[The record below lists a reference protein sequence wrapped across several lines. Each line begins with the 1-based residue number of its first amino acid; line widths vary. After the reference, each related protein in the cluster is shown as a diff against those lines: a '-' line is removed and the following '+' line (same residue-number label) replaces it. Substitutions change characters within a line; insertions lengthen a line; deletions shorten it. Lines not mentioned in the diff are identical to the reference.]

1 VSRSRRPSDHAR
13 VCRTETHIQQPTT
26 PHNQGSQAL
35 MMRKPVSF
43 YRPPV
48 GRQGTCS
55 SSTYFFL
62 GSNKTTGLMVTQH
75 DIRFLVALGTL
86 VVAYW
91 LIFSFSLVY
100 RCSHACPHRRVFLE
114 YPPIPTVAFLPIFL
128 ALYLPRRTLSI
139 PTTSHIH

>member
-1 VSRSRRPSDHAR
+1 MSRARRPSDHAR
-13 VCRTETHIQQPTT
+13 VCRTETHMQQPTT
-26 PHNQGSQAL
+26 PHNQGSQGL
-35 MMRKPVSF
+35 MMRKPVSS

-48 GRQGTCS
+48 GVHAHRQPT
-55 SSTYFFL
+55 FFL

-91 LIFSFSLVY
+91 LIFLFPSYIVARMHVLIDGCFWNTPPSPLSHFSPSS
-100 RCSHACPHRRVFLE
+100 SH
-114 YPPIPTVAFLPIFL
+114 YIS
-128 ALYLPRRTLSI
+128 PRRTLSI